1 MILETNNYTVYK
13 HTSPV
18 GKVYIGIT
26 KMNPVRRW
34 ANGLGYKNCTHFFNA
49 ILKYGKENFKIE
61 VIEYCEENELDD
73 REVYWISYYHSTDR
87 NIGYNILKGGN
98 NGRRG
103 LYKLSK
109 QEIQEIV
116 NLELQGV
123 SHIEIG
129 RKFNIDRKT
138 VTFVLKREL
147 EYKNKKVSLEER
159 GDKHQIIDYI
169 KTYNPRAKDVREKF
183 KIGNNTL
190 FKLAK
195 EIGHKFP
202 TYRQRQKL
210 GI

>member
-1 MILETNNYTVYK
+1 MMNPNICIYKITNLVNNK
-13 HTSPV
+13 I
-18 GKVYIGIT
+18 YIGQTIT
-26 KMNPVRRW
+26 GVDSRW
-34 ANGLGYKNCTHFFNA
+34 KGHLYKDGCKFLHNA

-61 VIEYCEENELDD
+61 VIEYCEENKLDD
-73 REVYWISYYHSTDR
+73 REIYWISYYHSTDR

-103 LYKLSK
+103 LYKLSN
-109 QEIQEIV
+109 QEIQELV

-129 RKFNIDRKT
+129 KKFNIDRKT
-138 VTFVLKREL
+138 VTFILKREL
-147 EYKNKKVSLEER
+147 EYKNKRVSLEER
-159 GDKHQIIDYI
+159 GDKQLIIDYI

-190 FKLAK
+190 FRIAK

>member
-1 MILETNNYTVYK
+1 MMNPNICIYKITNLVNNK
-13 HTSPV
+13 I
-18 GKVYIGIT
+18 YIGQTIT
-26 KMNPVRRW
+26 GVDSRW
-34 ANGLGYKNCTHFFNA
+34 KGHLHKDGCKFLHNA

-103 LYKLSK
+103 LYKLSN
-109 QEIQEIV
+109 QEIQELV

-129 RKFNIDRKT
+129 KKFNIDRKT
-138 VTFVLKREL
+138 VTFILKREL
-147 EYKNKKVSLEER
+147 EYKNKRVSLKER
-159 GDKHQIIDYI
+159 GDKQLIIDYI

-190 FKLAK
+190 FRIAK

>member
-1 MILETNNYTVYK
+1 MMNPNICIYKITNLVNNK
-13 HTSPV
+13 I
-18 GKVYIGIT
+18 YIGQTIT
-26 KMNPVRRW
+26 GIDYRW
-34 ANGLGYKNCTHFFNA
+34 KGHLYKDGCKFLHNA

-61 VIEYCEENELDD
+61 VIEYCEENKLDD

-87 NIGYNILKGGN
+87 NIGYNILEGGN

-129 RKFNIDRKT
+129 REFNIDRKT

-147 EYKNKKVSLEER
+147 EYKNKRVSLEER

-169 KTYNPRAKDVREKF
+169 KTYNPRAKDVCEKF

>member
-1 MILETNNYTVYK
+1 MMNPNICIYKVTNLVNNK
-13 HTSPV
+13 I
-18 GKVYIGIT
+18 YIGQTVTGIDS
-26 KMNPVRRW
+26 RW
-34 ANGLGYKNCTHFFNA
+34 KGHLYKDGCKFLHNA

-61 VIEYCEENELDD
+61 VIEYCEEIELDD

-103 LYKLSK
+103 LYKLSN
-109 QEIQEIV
+109 QEIQELV
-116 NLELQGV
+116 NLELQEV
-123 SHIEIG
+123 SHTEIG
-129 RKFNIDRKT
+129 KKFNIDRKT
-138 VTFVLKREL
+138 VTFILKREL
-147 EYKNKKVSLEER
+147 EYKNKRVSLEER
-159 GDKHQIIDYI
+159 GDKQLIIDYI

-190 FKLAK
+190 FKIAK